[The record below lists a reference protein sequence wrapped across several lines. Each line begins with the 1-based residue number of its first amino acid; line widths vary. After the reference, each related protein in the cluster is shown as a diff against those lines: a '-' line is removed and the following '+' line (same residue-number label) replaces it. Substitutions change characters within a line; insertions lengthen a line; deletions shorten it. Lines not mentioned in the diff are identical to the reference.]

1 MFARRVYGLLT
12 SRPIKRTYQYI
23 ARKCPAIDVAVR
35 KLQVKLFDW
44 HRTKARVIHHR
55 ASSGCN
61 VLFVDVSFLV
71 LHDHKTGIQRVV
83 RSILLELNRRPPE
96 GYTIQPVYADPYVGY
111 RPAQLSVGMDQA
123 FDLIKAPG
131 ENTIAILKGDIF
143 LGLDFACT
151 ATLREAKYLSKLRTE
166 GVRVYFVMYDLLPVQ
181 FPHYFT
187 PSSAAFHER
196 WLRTL
201 SQFDGV
207 LCISKSV
214 ADQYREWLRAQH
226 LHPSAAFSIDFFHL
240 GADIQNSAP
249 SKGTHSDDKEFLCT
263 LSQRPTFLMVG
274 TLEPRKG
281 YGLILDTFTQLWRD
295 NKQVNLVIVGKSG
308 WNVDALL
315 LALRQ
320 HPERGQRLF
329 WLEGVSDEYLEQLYA
344 VSDCLIAAS
353 EGEGF
358 GLPII
363 EAAQHGLPVLLR
375 DIPVFREVAGQAA
388 TYFKGDSPQDTAEAI
403 STWMTAFQAGTHI
416 KSDAIQYNTWQQSVE
431 QLIRALLPAKTK
443 Q

>member
-1 MFARRVYGLLT
+1 MFARRMYDLLT
-12 SRPIKRTYQYI
+12 SGPVKRTFKSVAKKY
-23 ARKCPAIDVAVR
+23 PAIDVAVR

-44 HRTKARVIHHR
+44 YRTKPRVIHHR
-55 ASSGCN
+55 VPSGSN
-61 VLFVDVSFLV
+61 ILFVDVSFLM

-83 RSILLELNRRPPE
+83 RSILLELQQHPPD
-96 GYTIQPVYADPYVGY
+96 GYTIQPVYADPHVGY
-111 RPAQLSVGMDQA
+111 RPACLSIAMDQA
-123 FDLIKAPG
+123 FELNKAPG
-131 ENTIAILKGDIF
+131 QDTIAVSKGDIF

-166 GVRVYFVMYDLLPVQ
+166 GVRVFFVIYDLLPVQ
-181 FPHYFT
+181 FPQYFT

-196 WLRTL
+196 WLRIL
-201 SQFDGV
+201 SRFDGV

-214 ADQYREWLRAQH
+214 ADQYREWLSAQH
-226 LHPSAAFSIDFFHL
+226 LQLSPAFTIDYFHL

-249 SKGTHSDDKEFLCT
+249 TRGTSSEDTELLLS

-281 YGLILDTFTQLWRD
+281 YGLILDSFTELWRKD
-295 NKQVNLVIVGKSG
+295 TQVNLVIVGKAG
-308 WNVDALL
+308 WNIDAL
-315 LALRQ
+315 ASVLRK
-320 HPERGQRLF
+320 HPERGHRLF

-344 VSDCLIAAS
+344 KSDCLIAAS

-363 EAAQHGLPVLLR
+363 EAAQRGLPVLLR

-388 TYFKGDSPQDTAEAI
+388 TYFKGDSPQETAEAI
-403 STWMTAFQAGTHI
+403 ATWMESFQDGSHI
-416 KSDAIQYNTWQQSVE
+416 KSDALQYNTWQQSVE
-431 QLIRALLPAKTK
+431 QLIHALLPAKTK